1 MLIRLRAWIC
11 MHVVE
16 FWVNGST
23 IPEVSWDIGDSWAGL
38 LPISNDPDETR
49 KVRLVLLEALPQN

>member
-1 MLIRLRAWIC
+1 MD
-11 MHVVE
+11 VVE